1 MPIIGVAH
9 NLKTKLRKRNLIIFD
24 IDGTLTD
31 SVIPHQKAFTEMLYE
46 IGVKNINAQFKTFK
60 HHTDTFIAKEIY
72 ENDTQNLFSESNLI
86 KFENGLTQKISLEKI
101 SEINGA
107 KKLLETLE
115 NKTDFAICFATGS
128 LRRPAEFK
136 LKSIG
141 VLFDEMQLVAS
152 DQIHEREKIVS
163 KAIENASEFYGV
175 EKFDRIISV
184 GDGLWDLLT
193 ANNLGLECIGIG
205 SKNKKLLK
213 DNGAKVVYEN
223 LTDFEIGAE

>member
-1 MPIIGVAH
+1 
-9 NLKTKLRKRNLIIFD
+9 
-24 IDGTLTD
+24 
-31 SVIPHQKAFTEMLYE
+31 MLYE

-72 ENDTQNLFSESNLI
+72 ENETQDLFSESNLI
-86 KFENGLTQKISLEKI
+86 KFENGLNQKINLEKI
-101 SEINGA
+101 SEINSA

-163 KAIENASEFYGV
+163 KAIENASEYYKV
-175 EKFDRIISV
+175 EKFERIISV
-184 GDGLWDLLT
+184 GDGIWDLIT
-193 ANNLGLECIGIG
+193 ARNLGLEFIGVG
-205 SKNKKLLK
+205 LENKKALMK
-213 DNGAKVVYEN
+213 R
-223 LTDFEIGAE
+223 GAELVYKDLSEFELVAKKTMDNNVYKK